1 MILTFALSGLP
12 TQVHA
17 LVRRRWTRRRW
28 QDLVVAS
35 CVTAGVVTLLPAWTL
50 ISRSLASPSV
60 ETFARPS
67 PALRDLRGAQGDRA
81 DLDGGGGKGLPQ
93 AAPPQVRT
101 VAPIE
106 TAFVLR
112 GSVTAAPARP
122 APVAA
127 VTPVQAGGQ
136 RRALCSALGSDAG
149 DRTAWHLETMTGDWQ
164 CQPALRRFGAGS
176 LFTGLRG
183 PDESRITSIRLKM
196 NLVGGSGGT
205 SDREI
210 TDEAVRQLRLMAE
223 ALAIPLDARDY
234 AAVREGSRVTGV
246 RGEWRLAIRPQ
257 TNEANRINILLR
269 HRSQQD
275 SQQASASDD

>member
-1 MILTFALSGLP
+1 MILRFALSGLP

-17 LVRRRWTRRRW
+17 LMRRRWTRARW
-28 QDLVVAS
+28 QDLAMAS
-35 CVTAGVVTLLPAWTL
+35 CVTAGLMTLLPTWTL

-60 ETFARPS
+60 EAFARPS
-67 PALRDLRGAQGDRA
+67 PALRDLRGPMGDRA
-81 DLDGGGGKGLPQ
+81 EVSVGREK
-93 AAPPQVRT
+93 APPPEVRKS
-101 VAPIE
+101 APAE

-112 GSVTAAPARP
+112 GSVVAAPARP

-127 VTPVQAGGQ
+127 TTSAQVGRQ
-136 RRALCSALGSDAG
+136 RRALCQELSADVG
-149 DRTAWHLETMTGDWQ
+149 DRTPWHLETMTGDWQ

-196 NLVGGSGGT
+196 NLVGATGGA

-210 TDEAVRQLRLMAE
+210 TDEAVRQLRLMAD

-234 AAVREGSRVTGV
+234 AAVRDGGRVTGV
-246 RGEWRLAIRPQ
+246 RGDWRLVIRPQ
-257 TNEANRINILLR
+257 MNESNRINILLR

-275 SQQASASDD
+275 SQQALASDD